1 MDRGYRTTVAEKL
14 KGWFFLYVNLPE
26 DLVDP
31 NVHPTKAEVRFDDS
45 CEVEELMERSV
56 QMALSSE
63 ASSASFHNQIG
74 KSRIQLEDSDS
85 VEESEQDSQT
95 ALFLPSNSHWSVAKE
110 EDSQADLG
118 IEELEKSIQFEKP
131 NPGLLQV
138 LNTYILAETQDGLII
153 VDLPPEEPEL
163 LHIMENSSLQFIY
176 LITPTTNDERLPK
189 VIKHASGFIYYV
201 SVTGITGTKT
211 ASSEHVELALS
222 RIRRYTDLPIA
233 VGFGIKTPE
242 QAAKIAQYANAA
254 VVGSALV
261 SRVEDNL
268 DANGK
273 PTSACV
279 TAVLDFVG
287 QISEGI
293 RSISKNAQE
302 NAAE

>member
-1 MDRGYRTTVAEKL
+1 VSGSRIDNRFDLLEKERRSGLVA
-14 KGWFFLYVNLPE
+14 FLTAG
-26 DLVDP
+26 DP
-31 NVHPTKAEVRFDDS
+31 NFEMSLQILQKLPASGADVI
-45 CEVEELMERSV
+45 ELGMPFSDPMADGPAIQASSQR
-56 QMALSSE
+56 ALSAGINLKEIFSIVE
-63 ASSASFHNQIG
+63 IF
-74 KSRIQLEDSDS
+74 RTEDAETPI
-85 VEESEQDSQT
+85 V
-95 ALFLPSNSHWSVAKE
+95 LMGYYNPIYVY
-110 EDSQADLG
+110 G
-118 IEELEKSIQFEKP
+118 IERFVSD
-131 NPGLLQV
+131 
-138 LNTYILAETQDGLII
+138 AEAAGVDGLII

-176 LITPTTNDERLPK
+176 LITPTTNDERLPII
-189 VIKHASGFIYYV
+189 IKHASGFIYYV
-201 SVTGITGTKT
+201 SVIGITGTKT

-242 QAAKIAQYANAA
+242 QAAKIAKYANAT

-279 TAVLDFVG
+279 TAVLDFVS
-287 QISEGI
+287 QISKGI

>member
-1 MDRGYRTTVAEKL
+1 MSGSRIA
-14 KGWFFLYVNLPE
+14 N
-26 DLVDP
+26 
-31 NVHPTKAEVRFDDS
+31 RFDLLKKKGEPGLVTFLTAGDPDFETS
-45 CEVEELMERSV
+45 LQILKKLPASGADVIELGMPFSDP
-56 QMALSSE
+56 MADGPAIQ
-63 ASSASFHNQIG
+63 ASSQRALKAGVDLKKIFSI
-74 KSRIQLEDSDS
+74 
-85 VEESEQDSQT
+85 VENFRSENT
-95 ALFLPSNSHWSVAKE
+95 ETPIVLMGYFNPIYIY
-110 EDSQADLG
+110 G
-118 IEELEKSIQFEKP
+118 IEAFISD
-131 NPGLLQV
+131 
-138 LNTYILAETQDGLII
+138 AESAGVDGLII

-189 VIKHASGFIYYV
+189 IIKHASGFIYYV

-242 QAAKIAQYANAA
+242 QATKMAKHADAA

-261 SRVEDNL
+261 SRIEDNL

-293 RSISKNAQE
+293 RSNSKNAQE

>member
-1 MDRGYRTTVAEKL
+1 MSGSRIA
-14 KGWFFLYVNLPE
+14 N
-26 DLVDP
+26 
-31 NVHPTKAEVRFDDS
+31 RFDLLKKKGGSGLVTFLTAGDPDFETS
-45 CEVEELMERSV
+45 LQILKKLPASGADVIELGMPFSDP
-56 QMALSSE
+56 MADGPAIQ
-63 ASSASFHNQIG
+63 ASSQRALKAGIDLKKIFSIVEIFR
-74 KSRIQLEDSDS
+74 SEDTETPI
-85 VEESEQDSQT
+85 V
-95 ALFLPSNSHWSVAKE
+95 LMGYFNPIYIY
-110 EDSQADLG
+110 G
-118 IEELEKSIQFEKP
+118 IEEFISD
-131 NPGLLQV
+131 
-138 LNTYILAETQDGLII
+138 AEFAGVDGLII

-189 VIKHASGFIYYV
+189 IIKHASGFIYYV

-242 QAAKIAQYANAA
+242 QATKIAKYADAA

-261 SRVEDNL
+261 SHVEDNL

-302 NAAE
+302 NAAK

>member
-1 MDRGYRTTVAEKL
+1 MVPASPTGLTCLKKKGGSGLVTFLTAGDPDFETSLQILKKL
-14 KGWFFLYVNLPE
+14 PASGADVIELGMPFS
-26 DLVDP
+26 DP
-31 NVHPTKAEVRFDDS
+31 
-45 CEVEELMERSV
+45 
-56 QMALSSE
+56 MADGPAIQ
-63 ASSASFHNQIG
+63 ASSQRALKAGIDLKKIFSIVEIFR
-74 KSRIQLEDSDS
+74 SEDTETPI
-85 VEESEQDSQT
+85 V
-95 ALFLPSNSHWSVAKE
+95 LMGYFNPIYIY
-110 EDSQADLG
+110 G
-118 IEELEKSIQFEKP
+118 IEAFISD
-131 NPGLLQV
+131 
-138 LNTYILAETQDGLII
+138 AESAGVDGLII

-189 VIKHASGFIYYV
+189 IIKHASGFIYYV

-242 QAAKIAQYANAA
+242 QATKMAKHADAA

-261 SRVEDNL
+261 SRIEDNL

>member
-1 MDRGYRTTVAEKL
+1 MSGSRIA
-14 KGWFFLYVNLPE
+14 N
-26 DLVDP
+26 
-31 NVHPTKAEVRFDDS
+31 RFDLLKKKGGSGLVTFLTAGDPDFETS
-45 CEVEELMERSV
+45 LQILKKLPASGADVIELGMPFSDPMADGPAIQTSSQRALKAGIDLKKIFSIVEIFRSEDTETPIVLMGY
-56 QMALSSE
+56 
-63 ASSASFHNQIG
+63 FNPIY
-74 KSRIQLEDSDS
+74 IY
-85 VEESEQDSQT
+85 
-95 ALFLPSNSHWSVAKE
+95 
-110 EDSQADLG
+110 G
-118 IEELEKSIQFEKP
+118 IEAFISD
-131 NPGLLQV
+131 
-138 LNTYILAETQDGLII
+138 AESAGVDGLII

-189 VIKHASGFIYYV
+189 IIKHASGFIYYV

-242 QAAKIAQYANAA
+242 QATKMSKYADAT

-261 SRVEDNL
+261 SRIEDNL

>member
-1 MDRGYRTTVAEKL
+1 MSGSRIDNRFDLLEKERRSGLVA
-14 KGWFFLYVNLPE
+14 FLTAG
-26 DLVDP
+26 DP
-31 NVHPTKAEVRFDDS
+31 NFEMSLQILQKLPASGADVI
-45 CEVEELMERSV
+45 ELGMPFSDP
-56 QMALSSE
+56 MADGPAIQ
-63 ASSASFHNQIG
+63 ASSQRALKAGINLKKIFSIVEIF
-74 KSRIQLEDSDS
+74 RAEDAETPI
-85 VEESEQDSQT
+85 V
-95 ALFLPSNSHWSVAKE
+95 LMGYYNPIYVY
-110 EDSQADLG
+110 G
-118 IEELEKSIQFEKP
+118 IERFVSD
-131 NPGLLQV
+131 
-138 LNTYILAETQDGLII
+138 AEAAGVDGLII

-176 LITPTTNDERLPK
+176 LITPTTNDERLPII
-189 VIKHASGFIYYV
+189 IKHASGFIYYV
-201 SVTGITGTKT
+201 SVIGITGTKT

-242 QAAKIAQYANAA
+242 QAAKIAKYANAT

-279 TAVLDFVG
+279 TAVLDFVS
-287 QISEGI
+287 QISKGI

-302 NAAE
+302 NATE

>member
-1 MDRGYRTTVAEKL
+1 MSGSRIA
-14 KGWFFLYVNLPE
+14 N
-26 DLVDP
+26 
-31 NVHPTKAEVRFDDS
+31 RFDLLKKKGGSGLVTFLTAGDPDFETS
-45 CEVEELMERSV
+45 LQILKKLPASGADVIELGMPFSDP
-56 QMALSSE
+56 MADGPAIQ
-63 ASSASFHNQIG
+63 ASSKRALKAGIDLKKIFSIVEIFR
-74 KSRIQLEDSDS
+74 SEDTETPI
-85 VEESEQDSQT
+85 V
-95 ALFLPSNSHWSVAKE
+95 LMGYFNPIYIY
-110 EDSQADLG
+110 G
-118 IEELEKSIQFEKP
+118 IEAFISD
-131 NPGLLQV
+131 
-138 LNTYILAETQDGLII
+138 AESAGVDGLII

-176 LITPTTNDERLPK
+176 LITPTTNDERLLK
-189 VIKHASGFIYYV
+189 IIKHASGFIYYV

-222 RIRRYTDLPIA
+222 LIRRYTDLPIA

-242 QAAKIAQYANAA
+242 QATKMAKYADAT

-261 SRVEDNL
+261 SRIEDNL

-293 RSISKNAQE
+293 CSISKNAQE

>member
-1 MDRGYRTTVAEKL
+1 VSGSRIANRFDLLEKEGRSGLVA
-14 KGWFFLYVNLPE
+14 FLTAG
-26 DLVDP
+26 DP
-31 NVHPTKAEVRFDDS
+31 NFEISLQTLR
-45 CEVEELMERSV
+45 ELPASGADVIELGMPFSDP
-56 QMALSSE
+56 MADGPVIQ
-63 ASSASFHNQIG
+63 ASSQRALKAGINLKTIFSIVESF
-74 KSRIQLEDSDS
+74 RAEDTETPI
-85 VEESEQDSQT
+85 V
-95 ALFLPSNSHWSVAKE
+95 LMGYYNPIYIY
-110 EDSQADLG
+110 G
-118 IEELEKSIQFEKP
+118 IERFVSD
-131 NPGLLQV
+131 
-138 LNTYILAETQDGLII
+138 AEAAGVDGLII
-153 VDLPPEEPEL
+153 VDLPPEEPEML
-163 LHIMENSSLQFIY
+163 NIMGNSKIQFIY
-176 LITPTTNDERLPK
+176 LITPTTNDERLSK

-242 QAAKIAQYANAA
+242 QATKIAKYADAA

-273 PTSACV
+273 PTSGCV

>member
-1 MDRGYRTTVAEKL
+1 MSGSRIA
-14 KGWFFLYVNLPE
+14 N
-26 DLVDP
+26 
-31 NVHPTKAEVRFDDS
+31 RFDLLKKKGGSGLVTFLTAGDPDFETS
-45 CEVEELMERSV
+45 LQILKKLPASGADVIELGMPFSDP
-56 QMALSSE
+56 MADGPAIQ
-63 ASSASFHNQIG
+63 ASSQRALKAGINLKKIFSIVEIF
-74 KSRIQLEDSDS
+74 RAEDAETPI
-85 VEESEQDSQT
+85 V
-95 ALFLPSNSHWSVAKE
+95 LMGYYNPIYIY
-110 EDSQADLG
+110 G
-118 IEELEKSIQFEKP
+118 IERFVSD
-131 NPGLLQV
+131 
-138 LNTYILAETQDGLII
+138 AEAAGVDGLII
-153 VDLPPEEPEL
+153 VDLPPEEPEML
-163 LHIMENSSLQFIY
+163 KIMENSRIQFIY

-242 QAAKIAQYANAA
+242 QATKIAKYADAA

-273 PTSACV
+273 PTSTCV
-279 TAVLDFVG
+279 TSVLDFVG

>member
-1 MDRGYRTTVAEKL
+1 MSGSRIANRFDLLEKEGRSGLVA
-14 KGWFFLYVNLPE
+14 FLTAG
-26 DLVDP
+26 DP
-31 NVHPTKAEVRFDDS
+31 NFEISLQTLR
-45 CEVEELMERSV
+45 ELPASGADVIELGMPFSDP
-56 QMALSSE
+56 MADGPAIQ
-63 ASSASFHNQIG
+63 ASSQRALKAGINLKKIFSIVEIF
-74 KSRIQLEDSDS
+74 RAEDAETPI
-85 VEESEQDSQT
+85 V
-95 ALFLPSNSHWSVAKE
+95 LMGYYNPIYIY
-110 EDSQADLG
+110 G
-118 IEELEKSIQFEKP
+118 IERFVSD
-131 NPGLLQV
+131 
-138 LNTYILAETQDGLII
+138 AEAAGVDGLII
-153 VDLPPEEPEL
+153 VDLPPEEPEML
-163 LHIMENSSLQFIY
+163 NIMENSRIQLIY

-189 VIKHASGFIYYV
+189 VLKNASGFIYYV

-211 ASSEHVELALS
+211 ASSEHVEIALS

-261 SRVEDNL
+261 SRIEDNL

-302 NAAE
+302 NATE

>member
-1 MDRGYRTTVAEKL
+1 VSGSRIA
-14 KGWFFLYVNLPE
+14 N
-26 DLVDP
+26 
-31 NVHPTKAEVRFDDS
+31 RFDLLKKKGGSGLVTFLTAGDPDFETS
-45 CEVEELMERSV
+45 LQILKKLPASGADVIELGMPFSDP
-56 QMALSSE
+56 MADGPAIQ
-63 ASSASFHNQIG
+63 ASSKRALKAGIDLKKIFSIVEIFR
-74 KSRIQLEDSDS
+74 SEDTETPI
-85 VEESEQDSQT
+85 V
-95 ALFLPSNSHWSVAKE
+95 LMGYFNPIYIY
-110 EDSQADLG
+110 G
-118 IEELEKSIQFEKP
+118 IEAFISD
-131 NPGLLQV
+131 
-138 LNTYILAETQDGLII
+138 AESAGVDGLII

-176 LITPTTNDERLPK
+176 LITPTTNDERLLK
-189 VIKHASGFIYYV
+189 IIKHASGFIYYV

-242 QAAKIAQYANAA
+242 QATKIAKYADAA

-273 PTSACV
+273 PTSGCV

>member
-1 MDRGYRTTVAEKL
+1 MSGSRIA
-14 KGWFFLYVNLPE
+14 N
-26 DLVDP
+26 
-31 NVHPTKAEVRFDDS
+31 RFDLLRKKGGSGLVTFLPAGDPDFETS
-45 CEVEELMERSV
+45 LQILKKLPASGADVIELGMPFSDP
-56 QMALSSE
+56 MADGPAIQ
-63 ASSASFHNQIG
+63 ASSQRALKAGIDLKKIFSIVEIFR
-74 KSRIQLEDSDS
+74 SEDTETPI
-85 VEESEQDSQT
+85 V
-95 ALFLPSNSHWSVAKE
+95 LMGYFNPIYIY
-110 EDSQADLG
+110 G
-118 IEELEKSIQFEKP
+118 IEAFISD
-131 NPGLLQV
+131 
-138 LNTYILAETQDGLII
+138 AESAGVDGLII

-189 VIKHASGFIYYV
+189 IIKHASGFIYYV

-242 QAAKIAQYANAA
+242 QATKIAKHADAA

-261 SRVEDNL
+261 SCIEDNL

-302 NAAE
+302 NATE

>member
-1 MDRGYRTTVAEKL
+1 MSGSRIA
-14 KGWFFLYVNLPE
+14 N
-26 DLVDP
+26 
-31 NVHPTKAEVRFDDS
+31 RFDLLKKKGGSGLVTFLTAGDPDFETS
-45 CEVEELMERSV
+45 LQILKKLPASGADVIELGMPFSDP
-56 QMALSSE
+56 MADGPAIQ
-63 ASSASFHNQIG
+63 ASSQRALKAGIDLKKIFSI
-74 KSRIQLEDSDS
+74 
-85 VEESEQDSQT
+85 VEIFRSENT
-95 ALFLPSNSHWSVAKE
+95 ETPIVLMGYFNPIYIY
-110 EDSQADLG
+110 G
-118 IEELEKSIQFEKP
+118 IEAFISD
-131 NPGLLQV
+131 
-138 LNTYILAETQDGLII
+138 AESAGVDGLII

-163 LHIMENSSLQFIY
+163 LNIMENSSLQFIY

-189 VIKHASGFIYYV
+189 IIKHASGFIYYV

-242 QAAKIAQYANAA
+242 QATKMAKHADAA

-261 SRVEDNL
+261 SRIEDNL

>member
-1 MDRGYRTTVAEKL
+1 MSGSRIA
-14 KGWFFLYVNLPE
+14 N
-26 DLVDP
+26 
-31 NVHPTKAEVRFDDS
+31 RFDLLKKKGGSGLVTFLTAGDPDFETS
-45 CEVEELMERSV
+45 LQILKKLPASGADVIELGMPFSDP
-56 QMALSSE
+56 MADGPAIQ
-63 ASSASFHNQIG
+63 ASSQRALKAGIDLKKIFSIVEIFR
-74 KSRIQLEDSDS
+74 SEDTETPI
-85 VEESEQDSQT
+85 V
-95 ALFLPSNSHWSVAKE
+95 LMGYFNPIYIY
-110 EDSQADLG
+110 G
-118 IEELEKSIQFEKP
+118 IEEFISD
-131 NPGLLQV
+131 
-138 LNTYILAETQDGLII
+138 AEFAGVDGLII

-189 VIKHASGFIYYV
+189 IIKHASGFIYYV

-242 QAAKIAQYANAA
+242 QATKMAKHADAA

-261 SRVEDNL
+261 SRIEDNL

>member
-1 MDRGYRTTVAEKL
+1 MSGSRIA
-14 KGWFFLYVNLPE
+14 N
-26 DLVDP
+26 
-31 NVHPTKAEVRFDDS
+31 RFDLLKKKGGSGLVTFLTAGDPDFETS
-45 CEVEELMERSV
+45 LQILKKLPASGADVIELGMPFSDP
-56 QMALSSE
+56 MADGPAIQ
-63 ASSASFHNQIG
+63 ASSQRALKAGIDLKKIFSIVEIFR
-74 KSRIQLEDSDS
+74 SEDTETPI
-85 VEESEQDSQT
+85 V
-95 ALFLPSNSHWSVAKE
+95 LMGYFNPIYIY
-110 EDSQADLG
+110 G
-118 IEELEKSIQFEKP
+118 IEAFISD
-131 NPGLLQV
+131 
-138 LNTYILAETQDGLII
+138 AESAGVDGLII

-189 VIKHASGFIYYV
+189 IIKHASGFIYYV

-242 QAAKIAQYANAA
+242 QATKMAKYADAA

-261 SRVEDNL
+261 SRIEDNL

-302 NAAE
+302 NATE

>member
-1 MDRGYRTTVAEKL
+1 MSGSRIA
-14 KGWFFLYVNLPE
+14 N
-26 DLVDP
+26 
-31 NVHPTKAEVRFDDS
+31 RFDLLKKKGGSGLVTFLTAGDPDFETS
-45 CEVEELMERSV
+45 LQILKKLPASGADVIELGMPFSDP
-56 QMALSSE
+56 MADGPAIQ
-63 ASSASFHNQIG
+63 ASSQRALKAGINLKKIFSIVEIF
-74 KSRIQLEDSDS
+74 RAEDTETPI
-85 VEESEQDSQT
+85 V
-95 ALFLPSNSHWSVAKE
+95 LMGYFNPIYIY
-110 EDSQADLG
+110 G
-118 IEELEKSIQFEKP
+118 IEAFISD
-131 NPGLLQV
+131 
-138 LNTYILAETQDGLII
+138 AESAGVDGLII

-189 VIKHASGFIYYV
+189 IIKHASGFIYYV

-242 QAAKIAQYANAA
+242 QATKIAKYADAA

-261 SRVEDNL
+261 SRIEDNL

-302 NAAE
+302 NATE

>member
-1 MDRGYRTTVAEKL
+1 MSGSRIT
-14 KGWFFLYVNLPE
+14 N
-26 DLVDP
+26 
-31 NVHPTKAEVRFDDS
+31 RFDLLKKKGGSGLVTFLTAGDPDFETS
-45 CEVEELMERSV
+45 LQILKKLPASGADVIELGMPFSDP
-56 QMALSSE
+56 MADGPAIQ
-63 ASSASFHNQIG
+63 ASSQRALKAGIDLKKIFSIVEIFR
-74 KSRIQLEDSDS
+74 SEDTETPI
-85 VEESEQDSQT
+85 V
-95 ALFLPSNSHWSVAKE
+95 LMGYFNPIYIY
-110 EDSQADLG
+110 G
-118 IEELEKSIQFEKP
+118 IEAFISD
-131 NPGLLQV
+131 
-138 LNTYILAETQDGLII
+138 AESAGVDGLII

-189 VIKHASGFIYYV
+189 IIKHASGFIYYV

-242 QAAKIAQYANAA
+242 QATKMAKYADAA

-261 SRVEDNL
+261 SRIEDNL
-268 DANGK
+268 DSNGK

>member
-1 MDRGYRTTVAEKL
+1 MSGSRIA
-14 KGWFFLYVNLPE
+14 N
-26 DLVDP
+26 
-31 NVHPTKAEVRFDDS
+31 RFDLLKKKGGSGLVTFLTAGDPDFETS
-45 CEVEELMERSV
+45 LQILKKLPASGADVIELGMPFSDP
-56 QMALSSE
+56 MADGPAIQ
-63 ASSASFHNQIG
+63 ASSQRALKAGIDLKKIFSIVEIFR
-74 KSRIQLEDSDS
+74 SEDTETPI
-85 VEESEQDSQT
+85 V
-95 ALFLPSNSHWSVAKE
+95 LMGYFNPIYIY
-110 EDSQADLG
+110 G
-118 IEELEKSIQFEKP
+118 IEAFISD
-131 NPGLLQV
+131 
-138 LNTYILAETQDGLII
+138 AESAGVDGLII

-189 VIKHASGFIYYV
+189 IIKHASGFIYYV

-242 QAAKIAQYANAA
+242 QATKMAKHADAA

-261 SRVEDNL
+261 SRIEDNL

-302 NAAE
+302 NATE

>member
-1 MDRGYRTTVAEKL
+1 MP
-14 KGWFFLYVNLPE
+14 FS
-26 DLVDP
+26 DP
-31 NVHPTKAEVRFDDS
+31 
-45 CEVEELMERSV
+45 
-56 QMALSSE
+56 MADGPAIQ
-63 ASSASFHNQIG
+63 ASSQRALKAGIDLKKIFSIVEIFR
-74 KSRIQLEDSDS
+74 SEDTETPI
-85 VEESEQDSQT
+85 V
-95 ALFLPSNSHWSVAKE
+95 LMGYFNPIYIY
-110 EDSQADLG
+110 G
-118 IEELEKSIQFEKP
+118 IEAFISD
-131 NPGLLQV
+131 
-138 LNTYILAETQDGLII
+138 AESAGVDGLII

-189 VIKHASGFIYYV
+189 IIKHASGFIYYV

-211 ASSEHVELALS
+211 ASSEHVEIALS
-222 RIRRYTDLPIA
+222 RIRRYTNLPIA

-261 SRVEDNL
+261 SRVESNL

-279 TAVLDFVG
+279 TAVLEFVG

>member
-1 MDRGYRTTVAEKL
+1 VSGSRIA
-14 KGWFFLYVNLPE
+14 N
-26 DLVDP
+26 
-31 NVHPTKAEVRFDDS
+31 RFDLLKKKGGSGLVTFLTAGDPDFETS
-45 CEVEELMERSV
+45 LQILKKLPASGADVIELGMPFSDP
-56 QMALSSE
+56 MADGPAIQ
-63 ASSASFHNQIG
+63 ASSKRALKAGIDLKKIFSIVEIFR
-74 KSRIQLEDSDS
+74 SEDTETPI
-85 VEESEQDSQT
+85 V
-95 ALFLPSNSHWSVAKE
+95 LMGYFNPIYIY
-110 EDSQADLG
+110 G
-118 IEELEKSIQFEKP
+118 IEAFISD
-131 NPGLLQV
+131 
-138 LNTYILAETQDGLII
+138 AESAGVDGLII

-176 LITPTTNDERLPK
+176 LITPTTNDERLLK
-189 VIKHASGFIYYV
+189 IIKHASGFIYYV

-222 RIRRYTDLPIA
+222 LIRRYTDLPIA

-242 QAAKIAQYANAA
+242 QAAKMAKYADAT

-261 SRVEDNL
+261 SRIEDNL

>member
-1 MDRGYRTTVAEKL
+1 MSGSRIA
-14 KGWFFLYVNLPE
+14 N
-26 DLVDP
+26 
-31 NVHPTKAEVRFDDS
+31 RFDLLKKKGGSGLVTFLTAGDPDFETS
-45 CEVEELMERSV
+45 LQILKKLPASGADVIELGMPFSDP
-56 QMALSSE
+56 MADGPAIQ
-63 ASSASFHNQIG
+63 ASSQRALKAGIDLKKIFSIVEIFR
-74 KSRIQLEDSDS
+74 SEDTETPI
-85 VEESEQDSQT
+85 V
-95 ALFLPSNSHWSVAKE
+95 LMGYFNPIYIY
-110 EDSQADLG
+110 G
-118 IEELEKSIQFEKP
+118 IEAFISD
-131 NPGLLQV
+131 
-138 LNTYILAETQDGLII
+138 AESAGVDGLII

-189 VIKHASGFIYYV
+189 IIKHASGFIYYV

-211 ASSEHVELALS
+211 ASSQHVELALS

-242 QAAKIAQYANAA
+242 QATKMAKHADAA

-261 SRVEDNL
+261 SRIEDNL

>member
-1 MDRGYRTTVAEKL
+1 MSGSRIANRFDLLEK
-14 KGWFFLYVNLPE
+14 
-26 DLVDP
+26 
-31 NVHPTKAEVRFDDS
+31 EVRSGLVTFLTAGDPDFETS
-45 CEVEELMERSV
+45 LQILQKLPASGADVIELGMPFSDP
-56 QMALSSE
+56 MADGPAIQ
-63 ASSASFHNQIG
+63 ASSQRALKAGINLKNIFSIVEIF
-74 KSRIQLEDSDS
+74 RAEDAETPI
-85 VEESEQDSQT
+85 V
-95 ALFLPSNSHWSVAKE
+95 LMGYYNPIYIY
-110 EDSQADLG
+110 G
-118 IEELEKSIQFEKP
+118 IERFVSD
-131 NPGLLQV
+131 
-138 LNTYILAETQDGLII
+138 AEAAGVDGLII
-153 VDLPPEEPEL
+153 VDLPPEEPEML
-163 LHIMENSSLQFIY
+163 NIMENSRIQFIY

-242 QAAKIAQYANAA
+242 QATKMAKYADAA

-261 SRVEDNL
+261 SRIEDNL

-302 NAAE
+302 KAAE

>member
-1 MDRGYRTTVAEKL
+1 MSGSRIA
-14 KGWFFLYVNLPE
+14 N
-26 DLVDP
+26 
-31 NVHPTKAEVRFDDS
+31 RFDLLKKKGGSGLVTFLTAGDPDFETS
-45 CEVEELMERSV
+45 LQILKKLPASGADVIELGMPFSDP
-56 QMALSSE
+56 MADGPAIQ
-63 ASSASFHNQIG
+63 ASSKRALKAGIDLKKIFSIVEIFR
-74 KSRIQLEDSDS
+74 SEDTETPI
-85 VEESEQDSQT
+85 V
-95 ALFLPSNSHWSVAKE
+95 LMGYFNPIYIY
-110 EDSQADLG
+110 G
-118 IEELEKSIQFEKP
+118 IEAFISD
-131 NPGLLQV
+131 
-138 LNTYILAETQDGLII
+138 AESAGVDGLII

-176 LITPTTNDERLPK
+176 LITPTTNDERLLK
-189 VIKHASGFIYYV
+189 IIKHASGFIYYV

-222 RIRRYTDLPIA
+222 LIRRYTDLPIA

-242 QAAKIAQYANAA
+242 QAAKMAKYADAT

-261 SRVEDNL
+261 SRIEDNL

-293 RSISKNAQE
+293 CSISKNAQE

>member
-1 MDRGYRTTVAEKL
+1 MSVSRITDRFNLLEKEGGSGLVTFLTAGDPDFETSL
-14 KGWFFLYVNLPE
+14 KILQKLPASGADVIE
-26 DLVDP
+26 LGMPFSDP
-31 NVHPTKAEVRFDDS
+31 
-45 CEVEELMERSV
+45 
-56 QMALSSE
+56 MADGPAIQ
-63 ASSASFHNQIG
+63 ASSQRALKAGIDLKKIFSI
-74 KSRIQLEDSDS
+74 
-85 VEESEQDSQT
+85 VEIFRSGDTET
-95 ALFLPSNSHWSVAKE
+95 PIVLMGYFNPIYIY
-110 EDSQADLG
+110 G
-118 IEELEKSIQFEKP
+118 IEAFISD
-131 NPGLLQV
+131 
-138 LNTYILAETQDGLII
+138 AESAGVDGLII

-176 LITPTTNDERLPK
+176 LITPTTNDERLPNI
-189 VIKHASGFIYYV
+189 IKHASGFIYYV

-211 ASSEHVELALS
+211 ASSEHVEIALS

-242 QAAKIAQYANAA
+242 QATKMAKYADAA

-261 SRVEDNL
+261 SRIEDNL

-279 TAVLDFVG
+279 AAVLDFVG

-302 NAAE
+302 NAPE

>member
-1 MDRGYRTTVAEKL
+1 VSGSRIDNRFDLLEKERRSGLVA
-14 KGWFFLYVNLPE
+14 FLTAG
-26 DLVDP
+26 DP
-31 NVHPTKAEVRFDDS
+31 NFEMSLQILQKLPASGADVI
-45 CEVEELMERSV
+45 ELGMPFSDPMADGPAIQASSQR
-56 QMALSSE
+56 ALSAGINLKEIFSIVE
-63 ASSASFHNQIG
+63 IF
-74 KSRIQLEDSDS
+74 RTEDAETPI
-85 VEESEQDSQT
+85 V
-95 ALFLPSNSHWSVAKE
+95 LMGYYNPIYVY
-110 EDSQADLG
+110 G
-118 IEELEKSIQFEKP
+118 IERFVSD
-131 NPGLLQV
+131 
-138 LNTYILAETQDGLII
+138 AEAAGVDGLII

-176 LITPTTNDERLPK
+176 LITPTTNDERLPII
-189 VIKHASGFIYYV
+189 IKHASGFIYYV
-201 SVTGITGTKT
+201 SVIGITGTKT

-242 QAAKIAQYANAA
+242 QAAKIAKYANAT

-279 TAVLDFVG
+279 TAVLDFVS
-287 QISEGI
+287 QISKGI

-302 NAAE
+302 NVAE

>member
-1 MDRGYRTTVAEKL
+1 MSGSRIA
-14 KGWFFLYVNLPE
+14 N
-26 DLVDP
+26 
-31 NVHPTKAEVRFDDS
+31 RFDLLEKEGRSGLVTFLTAGDPDFETS
-45 CEVEELMERSV
+45 LQILKKLPASGADVIELGMPFSDPMADGPAIQTSSQRALKAGIDLKKIFSIVEIFRSEDTETPIVLMGY
-56 QMALSSE
+56 
-63 ASSASFHNQIG
+63 FNPIY
-74 KSRIQLEDSDS
+74 IY
-85 VEESEQDSQT
+85 
-95 ALFLPSNSHWSVAKE
+95 
-110 EDSQADLG
+110 G
-118 IEELEKSIQFEKP
+118 IEAFISD
-131 NPGLLQV
+131 
-138 LNTYILAETQDGLII
+138 AESAGVDGLII

-189 VIKHASGFIYYV
+189 IIKHASGFIYYV

-242 QAAKIAQYANAA
+242 QATKMAKYADAA

-261 SRVEDNL
+261 SRIEDNL

-279 TAVLDFVG
+279 TAILDFVS

>member
-1 MDRGYRTTVAEKL
+1 MSGSRIA
-14 KGWFFLYVNLPE
+14 N
-26 DLVDP
+26 
-31 NVHPTKAEVRFDDS
+31 RFDLLKKKGGSGLVTFLTAGDPDFETS
-45 CEVEELMERSV
+45 LQILKKLPASGADVIELGMPFSDP
-56 QMALSSE
+56 MADGPAIQ
-63 ASSASFHNQIG
+63 ASSQRALKAGIDLKKIFSIVEIFRSEDTETPIVLMGYFNPIYIYGIG
-74 KSRIQLEDSDS
+74 AFISDA
-85 VEESEQDSQT
+85 ES
-95 ALFLPSNSHWSVAKE
+95 AGV
-110 EDSQADLG
+110 
-118 IEELEKSIQFEKP
+118 
-131 NPGLLQV
+131 
-138 LNTYILAETQDGLII
+138 DGLII

-189 VIKHASGFIYYV
+189 IIKHASGFIYYV

-233 VGFGIKTPE
+233 VGFGIKTLE
-242 QAAKIAQYANAA
+242 QATNMAKYADAA

-261 SRVEDNL
+261 SRIEDNL

-302 NAAE
+302 NATE